1 MEVRGEMIMRP
12 TVIEREILTGSAAHD
27 YTKKMVETDL
37 IVTATLVKH
46 LLFTVKGAEQYRN
59 EWNEANLSN
68 REKLVEYLNQLLVHI
83 STESIEESTVTY
95 STSEVA
101 KFIGVSQ
108 QTINA
113 WIRDGK
119 IKGVEKDGSKW
130 SKIPED
136 AEVILSNGKRFTIA
150 TLKANWEAE
159 NQEPEVNEITYLEH
173 SIKELEEKYDGKT
186 FEEVFGDKTILE
198 LTEEDTDASVWLSY
212 KVRLESAKNAR
223 NN

>member
-1 MEVRGEMIMRP
+1 MRP

-27 YTKKMVETDL
+27 FTKKMVETDP

-46 LLFTVKGAEQYRN
+46 LLFTVKGTEQFRN
-59 EWNEANLSN
+59 KWNEENLSN
-68 REKLVEYLNQLLVHI
+68 REKLVEYLNLLLVHI
-83 STESIEESTVTY
+83 STESLQESTVTY

-108 QTINA
+108 QTVNA

-119 IKGVEKDGSKW
+119 IKGVDKEGNKW

-136 AEVILSNGKRFTIA
+136 AKVILSNGKRFTIA
-150 TLKANWEAE
+150 TLKTNWEAE
-159 NQEPEVNEITYLEH
+159 NQEPEVDEITYLEH

-186 FEEVFGDKTILE
+186 FEEVFGDKTFLE

-212 KVRLESAKNAR
+212 RVRLESAKNVR

>member
-1 MEVRGEMIMRP
+1 MGVRGEMIMRP
-12 TVIEREILTGSAAHD
+12 TVIEREILTGSAAHE
-27 YTKKMVETDL
+27 YTKKMVENDP

-46 LLFTVKGAEQYRN
+46 LLFTVKGAERYRN
-59 EWNEANLSN
+59 EWSEDNLSN

-83 STESIEESTVTY
+83 TTESIQQSVVTY

-119 IKGVEKDGSKW
+119 IIGAQKDGNKW
-130 SKIPED
+130 TKVPED

-150 TLKANWEAE
+150 TLKANWEFE
-159 NQEPEVNEITYLEH
+159 NQEPEVDEITYLEC
-173 SIKELEEKYDGKT
+173 SIKDLEEKYDGKT
-186 FEEVFGDKTILE
+186 FEEAFGDKTILE
-198 LTEEDTDASVWLSY
+198 LTDGDTDASVWLSY
-212 KVRLESAKNAR
+212 KVRLESARKTR
-223 NN
+223 NT

>member
-46 LLFTVKGAEQYRN
+46 LLFTVKGAERYRN
-59 EWNEANLSN
+59 EWDEDNLSN
-68 REKLVEYLNQLLVHI
+68 SEKLVEYLNQLLVHI
-83 STESIEESTVTY
+83 STKSLQESTVTY

-101 KFIGVSQ
+101 KFVGVSQ

-119 IKGVEKDGSKW
+119 IKGVEKNGGKW

-136 AEVILSNGKRFTIA
+136 AEVVLSNGKRFTIT
-150 TLKANWEAE
+150 TLKSNWEAE
-159 NQEPEVNEITYLEH
+159 NQEPEVDEITYLEH
-173 SIKELEEKYDGKT
+173 SIREFEKKYNDKT

-223 NN
+223 NK